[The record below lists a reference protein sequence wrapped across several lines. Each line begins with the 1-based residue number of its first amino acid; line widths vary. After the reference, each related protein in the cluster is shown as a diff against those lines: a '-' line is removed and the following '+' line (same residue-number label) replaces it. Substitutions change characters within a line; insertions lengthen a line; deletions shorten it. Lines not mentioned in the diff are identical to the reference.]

1 MSKASQEKQQ
11 AQNTEGQGQDQMQSH
26 GPTVAGQHHR
36 LNVQRQSKKVD
47 AQEKRKVVSR
57 LLFHV

>member
-11 AQNTEGQGQDQMQSH
+11 AQNTEGQGQDQMQSR

-47 AQEKRKVVSR
+47 A
-57 LLFHV
+57 

>member
-11 AQNTEGQGQDQMQSH
+11 AQNTEAQGQDQMQGR
-26 GPTVAGQHHR
+26 GPTVAGEHHP
-36 LNVQRQSKKVD
+36 LNVQRQSKKID
-47 AQEKRKVVSR
+47 AQEKRKIVSR